1 MFIQPLF
8 NYFER
13 MAKKETWIIVLLAAI
28 NFTHI
33 LDFMIMM
40 PLGNYLMPF
49 FDITPRQFSF
59 LVGAYPITAFFS
71 GFAAAFFVDK
81 HDRKK
86 VLVFAYIGFLIG
98 TLACGTST
106 TYGLLL
112 ASRILTGLFGGL
124 IGAQVLSIVA
134 DLFGYERRGA
144 AMGAVMSS
152 FAIAS
157 TIGVPLSLYLAN
169 IFSWH
174 APFIFVVALGAGIV
188 LMVIK
193 YIPSMDGHI
202 REKDDSR
209 HRFHVLLN
217 VVQSREQSL
226 ALVFSALVMMGHFLI
241 IPFINPY
248 LEFNKHYSRDITPLI
263 YFFGGIASFCAAL
276 LLGRLSDKVGKL
288 RVFSWA
294 VFLSFAM
301 VWIITNLPS
310 LLPFSIVLL
319 FFAIW
324 FVVATGR
331 AVTAQAMISNVVSQE
346 QRGSFM
352 TFNSSVQQLGTG
364 IASLLAGFIVTKD
377 STGKLYR
384 YEWVG
389 YISIVV
395 LLLGLILGRY
405 LFAGME
411 RTGADK
417 LLDELPGTED
427 ISPKE
432 MVNVEVKS

>member
-1 MFIQPLF
+1 MSTK
-8 NYFER
+8 ER
-13 MAKKETWIIVLLAAI
+13 IIIVLLASI

-134 DLFGYERRGA
+134 DMFGYERRGA

-157 TIGVPLSLYLAN
+157 TIGVPLALYLAN

-174 APFIFVVALGAGIV
+174 APFIFVVAIGVVIV
-188 LMVIK
+188 LLIIK
-193 YIPSMDGHI
+193 FIPVMDSHI
-202 REKDDSR
+202 QEKDDTK

-226 ALVFSALVMMGHFLI
+226 ALLFSALVMMGHFLI

-248 LEFNKHYSRDITPLI
+248 LEFNKHYSRDLTPLI

-276 LLGRLSDKVGKL
+276 MLGRLSDRVGKL
-288 RVFSWA
+288 KVFSWS
-294 VFLSFAM
+294 VFFSFAM
-301 VWIITNLPS
+301 VWIITNLPI
-310 LLPFSIVLL
+310 LPFSIVIL
-319 FFAIW
+319 FFALW
-324 FVVATGR
+324 FIVATGR
-331 AVTAQAMISNVVSQE
+331 AVTAQAMISNVVSPE

-395 LLLGLILGRY
+395 LLLGLLLGRY
-405 LFAGME
+405 LFANM
-411 RTGADK
+411 DK
-417 LLDELPGTED
+417 
-427 ISPKE
+427 K
-432 MVNVEVKS
+432 N

>member
-1 MFIQPLF
+1 
-8 NYFER
+8 

-86 VLVFAYIGFLIG
+86 VLVFAYLGFLIG
-98 TLACGTST
+98 TLACGTAT

-157 TIGVPLSLYLAN
+157 TIGVPLALYLAN

-174 APFIFVVALGAGIV
+174 APFIFVVAIGVVIV
-188 LMVIK
+188 LLIIK
-193 YIPSMDGHI
+193 FIPVMDSHI
-202 REKDDSR
+202 QEKDDTK
-209 HRFHVLLN
+209 HRFHVLLS
-217 VVQSREQSL
+217 VVHSRQQSL
-226 ALVFSALVMMGHFLI
+226 ALLFSALVMMGHFLI

-248 LEFNKHYSRDITPLI
+248 LEFNKHYSRDLTPLI

-276 LLGRLSDKVGKL
+276 MLGKLSDRVGKL
-288 RVFSWA
+288 KVFSWS
-294 VFLSFAM
+294 VFFSFAM
-301 VWIITNLPS
+301 VWIITNLPI
-310 LLPFSIVLL
+310 LPFSIVIV
-319 FFAIW
+319 FFALW
-324 FVVATGR
+324 FIVATGR
-331 AVTAQAMISNVVSQE
+331 AVTAQAMISNVVSPE

-389 YISIVV
+389 YISIVI

-405 LFAGME
+405 LFASM
-411 RTGADK
+411 DK
-417 LLDELPGTED
+417 GKVQDAIAPVTE
-427 ISPKE
+427 
-432 MVNVEVKS
+432 

>member
-1 MFIQPLF
+1 LFIQLLF

-106 TYGLLL
+106 TYSLLL

-134 DLFGYERRGA
+134 DLFSYERRGA

-157 TIGVPLSLYLAN
+157 TIGVPLALYLAN
-169 IFSWH
+169 LFSWH
-174 APFIFVVALGAGIV
+174 APFIFVAGIGV
-188 LMVIK
+188 PIILLVIK
-193 YIPSMDGHI
+193 FIPGMSDHVM
-202 REKDDSR
+202 EKDGTR

-217 VVQSREQSL
+217 VIQSREQSL
-226 ALVFSALVMMGHFLI
+226 ALLFSALVMMGHFLI

-248 LEFNKHYSRDITPLI
+248 LEFNKHYSRDITPVI
-263 YFFGGIASFCAAL
+263 YFVGGIASFCAAL
-276 LLGRLSDKVGKL
+276 ILGKVSDKVGKL
-288 RVFSWA
+288 KVFSWA
-294 VFLSFAM
+294 VLFSFIM
-301 VWIITNLPS
+301 VWIITNLPV
-310 LLPFSIVLL
+310 LPFSIVIL
-319 FFAIW
+319 FFALW
-324 FVVATGR
+324 FIVATGR
-331 AVTAQAMISNVVSQE
+331 AVTAQAMISNVVKQE

-377 STGKLYR
+377 STGRLYR

-395 LLLGLILGRY
+395 LLLGLLLGRY
-405 LFAGME
+405 LFSGMDKT
-411 RTGADK
+411 RADE
-417 LLDELPGTED
+417 LLDELPD
-427 ISPKE
+427 
-432 MVNVEVKS
+432 NVETPVKK

>member
-1 MFIQPLF
+1 MQ
-8 NYFER
+8 
-13 MAKKETWIIVLLAAI
+13 KKEIWLIVLLASI

-49 FDITPRQFSF
+49 FDITPREFSF

-157 TIGVPLSLYLAN
+157 TIGVPLALYLAN
-169 IFSWH
+169 LFSWH
-174 APFIFVVALGAGIV
+174 APFIFVVGLGVVIV
-188 LMVIK
+188 FLVIK
-193 YIPSMDGHI
+193 YIPNMDSHI
-202 REKDDSR
+202 QEKDDSK

-217 VVQSREQSL
+217 VLQSREQSL

-263 YFFGGIASFCAAL
+263 YFFGGIASFGAAIF
-276 LLGRLSDKVGKL
+276 LGRFSDKVGKL
-288 RVFSWA
+288 KVFSWA
-294 VFLSFAM
+294 VFISFGM

-364 IASLLAGFIVTKD
+364 IASLIAGFIVTKD
-377 STGKLYR
+377 SAGKLYR

-395 LLLGLILGRY
+395 LLLGLLLGRY
-405 LFAGME
+405 LFADM
-411 RTGADK
+411 DK
-417 LLDELPGTED
+417 TKGDILLNKFPEEKD
-427 ISPKE
+427 ISLQE
-432 MVNVEVKS
+432 MSGSGIKH

>member
-1 MFIQPLF
+1 
-8 NYFER
+8 
-13 MAKKETWIIVLLAAI
+13 
-28 NFTHI
+28 
-33 LDFMIMM
+33 
-40 PLGNYLMPF
+40 
-49 FDITPRQFSF
+49 
-59 LVGAYPITAFFS
+59 
-71 GFAAAFFVDK
+71 
-81 HDRKK
+81 
-86 VLVFAYIGFLIG
+86 
-98 TLACGTST
+98 
-106 TYGLLL
+106 
-112 ASRILTGLFGGL
+112 
-124 IGAQVLSIVA
+124 
-134 DLFGYERRGA
+134 
-144 AMGAVMSS
+144 MSS

-157 TIGVPLSLYLAN
+157 TIGVPSALYLAN
-169 IFSWH
+169 LFSWH
-174 APFIFVVALGAGIV
+174 APFIFVVAIGVVIV
-188 LMVIK
+188 YLVIR
-193 YIPSMDGHI
+193 YIPNMDSHI
-202 REKDDSR
+202 QEKDDTR

-263 YFFGGIASFCAAL
+263 YFFGGIASFVAAI
-276 LLGRLSDKVGKL
+276 LLGRISDKVGKL
-288 RVFSWA
+288 KVFSWA
-294 VFLSFAM
+294 VFLSFGM

-364 IASLLAGFIVTKD
+364 AASLIAGFIVTKD

-395 LLLGLILGRY
+395 LLLGLVLGRY
-405 LFAGME
+405 LFARMDN
-411 RTGADK
+411 TKADK
-417 LLDELPGTED
+417 SLDELPRTED
-427 ISPKE
+427 MAAKE
-432 MVNVEVKS
+432 MVNVDIKS

>member
-1 MFIQPLF
+1 LGEKNLRRPASWLYLFIQLLF

-13 MAKKETWIIVLLAAI
+13 MARKEIWIIVLLASI

-59 LVGAYPITAFFS
+59 LVGAYPITAFIS

-98 TLACGTST
+98 TIACGVSP

-157 TIGVPLSLYLAN
+157 TIGVPLALYLAN

-174 APFIFVVALGAGIV
+174 APFIFVAGIGV
-188 LMVIK
+188 PIILLVIK
-193 YIPSMDGHI
+193 FIPRMRGHVM
-202 REKDDSR
+202 EKDDTK
-209 HRFHVLLN
+209 HRFHVLIN
-217 VVQSREQSL
+217 VLKSREQSL

-248 LEFNKHYSRDITPLI
+248 LEFNKHYSKDITPLI

-276 LLGRLSDKVGKL
+276 LLGRVSDKVGKL
-288 RVFSWA
+288 KIFSWS
-294 VFLSFAM
+294 VFVSFGM

-331 AVTAQAMISNVVSQE
+331 AVTAQAMISNMVSQE

-364 IASLLAGFIVTKD
+364 LASLIAGFIVTKD

-405 LFAGME
+405 LFASM
-411 RTGADK
+411 DK
-417 LLDELPGTED
+417 
-427 ISPKE
+427 K
-432 MVNVEVKS
+432 N

>member
-1 MFIQPLF
+1 
-8 NYFER
+8 

-157 TIGVPLSLYLAN
+157 TIGVPLALYLAN

-174 APFIFVVALGAGIV
+174 APFIFVVLIGVVIV
-188 LMVIK
+188 LLIIK
-193 YIPSMDGHI
+193 FIPVMDAHI
-202 REKDDSR
+202 QEKDDTK

-248 LEFNKHYSRDITPLI
+248 LEFNKNYSKDITPLI

-276 LLGRLSDKVGKL
+276 ILGKVSDRVGKL
-288 RVFSWA
+288 KVFSWS
-294 VFLSFAM
+294 VFLSFGM

-319 FFAIW
+319 FFALW

-364 IASLLAGFIVTKD
+364 AASLIAGFIVTKD

-395 LLLGLILGRY
+395 LLLGLLLGRH
-405 LFAGME
+405 LFAGMDKT
-411 RTGADK
+411 RADDIR
-417 LLDELPGTED
+417 LDLPGSENVPAKETVGSD
-427 ISPKE
+427 IKD
-432 MVNVEVKS
+432 

>member
-1 MFIQPLF
+1 
-8 NYFER
+8 

-49 FDITPRQFSF
+49 FDITPKQFSF

-86 VLVFAYIGFLIG
+86 VLVFAYLGFLIG

-157 TIGVPLSLYLAN
+157 TIGVPLALYLAN

-174 APFIFVVALGAGIV
+174 APFIFVVAIGVVIV
-188 LMVIK
+188 LLIIK
-193 YIPSMDGHI
+193 FIPVMDSHI
-202 REKDDSR
+202 QEKDDTK

-217 VVQSREQSL
+217 VVQNREQSL
-226 ALVFSALVMMGHFLI
+226 ALLFSALVMMGHFLI

-248 LEFNKHYSRDITPLI
+248 LEFNKHYSKDITPLI

-276 LLGRLSDKVGKL
+276 MLGKLSDRVGKL
-288 RVFSWA
+288 KVFSWS
-294 VFLSFAM
+294 VFFSFAM
-301 VWIITNLPS
+301 VWIITNLPV
-310 LLPFSIVLL
+310 LPFSIVIL
-319 FFAIW
+319 FFALW
-324 FVVATGR
+324 FIVATGR
-331 AVTAQAMISNVVSQE
+331 AVTAQAMISNVVSPE

-377 STGKLYR
+377 SAGKLYR

-395 LLLGLILGRY
+395 LLFGLLLGRY
-405 LFAGME
+405 LFAKM
-411 RTGADK
+411 DK
-417 LLDELPGTED
+417 QAVPA
-427 ISPKE
+427 S
-432 MVNVEVKS
+432 

>member
-1 MFIQPLF
+1 
-8 NYFER
+8 
-13 MAKKETWIIVLLAAI
+13 MAKRETWIIVLLAAI

-86 VLVFAYIGFLIG
+86 ILVFAYLGFLIG
-98 TLACGTST
+98 TLACGTSP

-112 ASRILTGLFGGL
+112 GSRILTGLFGGL

-169 IFSWH
+169 IFTWH
-174 APFIFVVALGAGIV
+174 APFIFVVLLGAGIV
-188 LMVIK
+188 LLVIK

-202 REKDDSR
+202 QEKDDTR

-217 VVQSREQSL
+217 VVRSREQSL

-248 LEFNKHYSRDITPLI
+248 LEFNKHYSKDITPLI

-276 LLGRLSDKVGKL
+276 ILGKVSDRVGKL
-288 RVFSWA
+288 KVFSWA
-294 VFLSFAM
+294 VFLSFGM

-319 FFAIW
+319 FFALW
-324 FVVATGR
+324 FIVATGR
-331 AVTAQAMISNVVSQE
+331 AVTAQAMISNVVRQE

-377 STGKLYR
+377 STGRLYR

-405 LFAGME
+405 LFAGMDK
-411 RTGADK
+411 TNADK
-417 LLDELPGTED
+417 SLDELPRTED
-427 ISPKE
+427 IATKE
-432 MVNVEVKS
+432 MVNLEIKS

>member
-1 MFIQPLF
+1 
-8 NYFER
+8 

-86 VLVFAYIGFLIG
+86 VLVFAYIGFLVG

-157 TIGVPLSLYLAN
+157 TIGVPLALYLAN

-174 APFIFVVALGAGIV
+174 APFIFVVAIGVIIV
-188 LMVIK
+188 LLIIK
-193 YIPSMDGHI
+193 FIPVMDSHI
-202 REKDDSR
+202 QEKDATK

-248 LEFNKHYSRDITPLI
+248 LEFNKHYSRDLTPLI

-276 LLGRLSDKVGKL
+276 MLGKLSDRIGKL
-288 RVFSWA
+288 KVFSWS
-294 VFLSFAM
+294 VFFSFVM
-301 VWIITNLPS
+301 VWIITNLPI
-310 LLPFSIVLL
+310 LPFSIVIL
-319 FFAIW
+319 FFALW
-324 FVVATGR
+324 FIVATGR
-331 AVTAQAMISNVVSQE
+331 AVTAQAMISNVVSPE

-395 LLLGLILGRY
+395 LLLGLLLGRY
-405 LFAGME
+405 LFAKM
-411 RTGADK
+411 DK
-417 LLDELPGTED
+417 QAVQV
-427 ISPKE
+427 S
-432 MVNVEVKS
+432 